1 MDDRKL
7 KILEAIIDEYI
18 QTGEPVGS
26 RNISKKLDLKL
37 SPATIRNEM
46 ADLEEMGYLEQPHT
60 SAGRVPSDRGYRLYV
75 DSLMSPR
82 QFDDQEGLAAMTE
95 ILQSKIDELSYMLQ
109 RATRLL
115 SQITG
120 YPIVA
125 TAKMDEDMEIIKNV
139 QLFLV
144 EIEKAMVV
152 VTTEGGS
159 IHNRIIIIPSDA
171 TQEQVDK
178 VAKTLSSKLHGLEI
192 SSIDVALANT
202 LSKMD
207 GIRTDILLPV
217 LQGIVESRRR
227 NEERRTYTDG
237 AKNVL
242 EYPEFSDSA
251 RAKELIGMLEEKGFI
266 RDVVTHMEQG
276 QEQDLYVS
284 IGSEN
289 QDEKMQDCS
298 IVASTYDVD
307 SSHRVLIGVIG
318 PKRMDYARVVSV
330 LKDMK
335 SVMNRRNI
343 KSLNPE
349 TKIQTEGDKE

>member
-82 QFDDQEGLAAMTE
+82 RFDDQEGLAAMTE

>member
-144 EIEKAMVV
+144 EVEKAMVV

-266 RDVVTHMEQG
+266 SDVVTHMEQG

>member
-82 QFDDQEGLAAMTE
+82 QFENQESMAAMTE

-125 TAKMDEDMEIIKNV
+125 TAKMDGDTEIIKNV

-144 EIEKAMVV
+144 DVEKAMVV
-152 VTTEGGS
+152 VTTESGS
-159 IHNRIIIIPSDA
+159 IHNRIILIPSDA

-178 VAKTLSSKLHGLEI
+178 VAKMLSAKLHGVEI
-192 SSIDVALANT
+192 SSIDVALANS
-202 LSKMD
+202 LSKVE

-227 NEERRTYTDG
+227 NEEHRTYTDG

-242 EYPEFSDSA
+242 EYPEFSDST

-266 RDVVTHMEQG
+266 RDVVTHMEQDHG
-276 QEQDLYVS
+276 QDLFVS

-349 TKIQTEGDKE
+349 TPIQTEGDK

>member
-95 ILQSKIDELSYMLQ
+95 ILHSKIDELSYMLQ

-125 TAKMDEDMEIIKNV
+125 TAKTDGDTEIIKNV

-144 EIEKAMVV
+144 DVEKAMVV
-152 VTTEGGS
+152 VTTESGS
-159 IHNRIIIIPSDA
+159 IHNRIILIPADA
-171 TQEQVDK
+171 TQDQVDK
-178 VAKTLSSKLHGLEI
+178 VAKMLSAKLHGVEI

-202 LSKMD
+202 LSKIE
-207 GIRTDILLPV
+207 GIRIDILLPV

-227 NEERRTYTDG
+227 NEEHRTYTDG

-266 RDVVTHMEQG
+266 RDVVTHMEMG

-335 SVMNRRNI
+335 SVMNRREI
-343 KSLNPE
+343 KSLNPDSGAH
-349 TKIQTEGDKE
+349 IEGDK